1 MKLLRIWRER
11 QERKALRALPKLE
24 RATQKLRNRYP
35 QFSFGIGTYGDL
47 KVHDWHEGTTLRVG
61 AYTSIA
67 GNVEVYLGGHHR
79 IDWLSCY
86 PFPAKVEEVAYIT
99 DFGGSNGDVVIG
111 NDCWISSHAKILS
124 GITIGDGAVVAA
136 GALVTKDVA
145 PYSIV
150 GGNPAKFIRW
160 RFDEPVR
167 QVLEQSAW
175 WYWPET
181 EVRSVAHLLCSSD
194 IEPFVEYLKQRQ

>member
-1 MKLLRIWRER
+1 MAI
-11 QERKALRALPKLE
+11 
-24 RATQKLRNRYP
+24 
-35 QFSFGIGTYGDL
+35 
-47 KVHDWHEGTTLRVG
+47 
-61 AYTSIA
+61 
-67 GNVEVYLGGHHR
+67 
-79 IDWLSCY
+79 
-86 PFPAKVEEVAYIT
+86 
-99 DFGGSNGDVVIG
+99 
-111 NDCWISSHAKILS
+111 
-124 GITIGDGAVVAA
+124 
-136 GALVTKDVA
+136 VTKDVA

-194 IEPFVEYLKQRQ
+194 IEPFIEYLKQRQ